1 MALVRVSLL
10 AMLVAAILLPP
21 AGAVAQPQRC
31 PPRIA
36 FVENSPGTVRLAE
49 TLKAVY
55 GRIGCPDVA
64 FIGLPGRRGA
74 VAFNM
79 GEVQGE
85 LMRLP
90 AIEPEYTRAFIRVP
104 NPLNHVT
111 GRLWARQPE
120 QADSGPLGF
129 VLGVVWM
136 EQQGQGRGG
145 LGYPGQGEMF
155 RAYTGGVI
163 DRFLAE
169 DHAVAEALRDG
180 RLAAKPAHAGSTLVS
195 SPLYHY
201 LAVEYAGLV
210 AAIAAEL
217 ERQRPDTGA
226 PATQ

>member
-1 MALVRVSLL
+1 MAFVRVSLW
-10 AMLVAAILLPP
+10 AMLVASVLLPQ
-21 AGAVAQPQRC
+21 AGAAAEPLRC
-31 PPRIA
+31 PPRVA

-55 GRIGCPDVA
+55 ARIGCPDVV

-90 AIEPEYTRAFIRVP
+90 AIEADYTRAFIRVP
-104 NPLNHVT
+104 NPVNHVT

-120 QADSGPLGF
+120 QTGSGPLGF

-136 EQQGQGRGG
+136 EQHGQTRGG
-145 LGYPGQGEMF
+145 LGYHGQGEMF
-155 RAYTGGVI
+155 RAYAAGVI

-169 DHAVAEALRDG
+169 DHAVAEAVRDG
-180 RLAAKPAHAGSTLVS
+180 RLAARPAYAGPDLVAA
-195 SPLYHY
+195 PLYHY
-201 LAVEYAGLV
+201 LALEYAGV
-210 AAIAAEL
+210 AAAIAREL
-217 ERQRPDTGA
+217 SRQREDETA
-226 PATQ
+226 PSQ